1 MFFIQAPSQPS
12 HEVRKKPLS
21 ENTLTASNRSGGFGN
36 QDSSRR
42 AARSVPDTYQLF
54 VGGLPPS
61 TTEQELR
68 NVFEQYGQILE
79 IRNNPNNFAFLVFNS
94 EKPVK
99 TILQKKD
106 RDPPK
111 IRGKQLNIEKKKPSE
126 AVRARATGGFRRDI
140 ASSSGP
146 RGSRGTPKNS
156 KR

>member
-1 MFFIQAPSQPS
+1 MPIQPS
-12 HEVRKKPLS
+12 HEVRKKPSS
-21 ENTLTASNRSGGFGN
+21 ENMTGAGNRSGGGGGNFGN

-42 AARSVPDTYQLF
+42 TTARSAPDTYQLF
-54 VGGLPPS
+54 VGGLPPN

-68 NVFEQYGQILE
+68 NVFEQYGRILE
-79 IRNNPNNFAFLVFNS
+79 IRNNPNNFAFLVFDS

-106 RDPPK
+106 REPPK

-126 AVRARATGGFRRDI
+126 AVRARSGGFRRDLP
-140 ASSSGP
+140 SGS
-146 RGSRGTPKNS
+146 GQRGTRGALKNS